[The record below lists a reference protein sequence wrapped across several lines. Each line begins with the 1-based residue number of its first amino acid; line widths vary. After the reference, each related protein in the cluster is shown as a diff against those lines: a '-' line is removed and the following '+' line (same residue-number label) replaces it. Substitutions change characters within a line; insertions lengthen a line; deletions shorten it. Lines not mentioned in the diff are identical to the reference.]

1 MMLYL
6 RRHFDSLA
14 EAQAWK
20 LPSNIS
26 FCMAAKTTYQQKQNV
41 CVSARAQSAHS
52 RNVLTSARKVQQCAA
67 INVR

>member
-26 FCMAAKTTYQQKQNV
+26 FCMAAKTTYQQKKIV
-41 CVSARAQSAHS
+41 CERARAECAFAQCIDIGSESA
-52 RNVLTSARKVQQCAA
+52 TMCGY
-67 INVR
+67 